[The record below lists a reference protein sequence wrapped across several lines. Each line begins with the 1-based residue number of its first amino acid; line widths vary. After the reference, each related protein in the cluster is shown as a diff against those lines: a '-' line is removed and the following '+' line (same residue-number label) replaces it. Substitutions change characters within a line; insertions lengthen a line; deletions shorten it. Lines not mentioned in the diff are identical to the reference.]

1 MRKAPSQP
9 APLCLWPQ
17 LGPCSS
23 VPFCPE
29 AAAQDRAGTEK
40 GIKGKVPE
48 GRLPMAPPPDEEAEA
63 QKTFAKVHPMVI

>member
-9 APLCLWPQ
+9 APLCLRPQ

-48 GRLPMAPPPDEEAEA
+48 GRLPMAPPQMRKRRPRRLLR
-63 QKTFAKVHPMVI
+63 KFTL